1 MHEGVLLLDYNTN
14 LGGIIM
20 SSRSRTAL
28 KVISVVLLA
37 ASLFA
42 IYKGFDCIL
51 NYRNSDFS
59 SLNVN
64 AYVGGDAYNYII
76 NGTYFAGYMALGGG
90 ALVSAAL
97 LWCSALKL
105 EAIDSAKETLNKMTS
120 FTLTQSKADHAD
132 KGKDNHT
139 TTLTFHASN
148 HDITQP
154 KEPKEPEYKEP
165 KIPNNAQPTIL
176 GQDGST
182 LTPPT
187 QEK

>member
-1 MHEGVLLLDYNTN
+1 
-14 LGGIIM
+14 
-20 SSRSRTAL
+20 
-28 KVISVVLLA
+28 
-37 ASLFA
+37 
-42 IYKGFDCIL
+42 
-51 NYRNSDFS
+51 
-59 SLNVN
+59 
-64 AYVGGDAYNYII
+64 
-76 NGTYFAGYMALGGG
+76 
-90 ALVSAAL
+90 
-97 LWCSALKL
+97 
-105 EAIDSAKETLNKMTS
+105 MTS

-165 KIPNNAQPTIL
+165 KIPDNAQPTIL